1 MKKKI
6 KNLTKVLFKNRYERN
21 IGELKEW
28 GIIER

>member
-6 KNLTKVLFKNRYERN
+6 KNLTKVLFKNHYERKV
-21 IGELKEW
+21 IDLKDW

>member
-6 KNLTKVLFKNRYERN
+6 KNLTKVLFNNRYERK
-21 IGELKEW
+21 ITDLKEW